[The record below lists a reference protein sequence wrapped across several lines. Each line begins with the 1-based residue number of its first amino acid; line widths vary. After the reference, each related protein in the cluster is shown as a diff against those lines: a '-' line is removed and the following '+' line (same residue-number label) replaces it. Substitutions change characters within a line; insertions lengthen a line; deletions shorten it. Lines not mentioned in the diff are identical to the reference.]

1 MWKTVRGLLL
11 NLKLIIAEMEWGVRS
26 RVVYADVFSV
36 LMSRNAAFRDVRHI
50 WLHSILQPSALPLF
64 FLQILHSFSH
74 LVLGASVH
82 KMRIKM
88 CQLVSI
94 TLPGQGSLK
103 KCTRCPDI
111 WRIGIIFYAIKSE
124 ILVQIGPE
132 RPMYLC
138 SLIIMIWSSR
148 KWKFS
153 VIPLM
158 DKSHQ
163 KAQIVRVKLGR
174 NLK

>member
-50 WLHSILQPSALPLF
+50 WLHCILQPSALPLF

-82 KMRIKM
+82 EMRIKM

-94 TLPGQGSLK
+94 TLPGQTDHLK
-103 KCTRCPDI
+103 SVPDVPT
-111 WRIGIIFYAIKSE
+111 FSE
-124 ILVQIGPE
+124 SGQFFMQSNLRYWYKLVQSAP
-132 RPMYLC
+132 C
-138 SLIIMIWSSR
+138 TCAAW
-148 KWKFS
+148 
-153 VIPLM
+153 
-158 DKSHQ
+158 
-163 KAQIVRVKLGR
+163 
-174 NLK
+174 